1 MMRKH
6 LRSEILKG
14 YFKSAWS
21 CLPAETCHAL
31 IHFIRQVREV
41 DSLESATINCPDGS
55 RICMLKSGE
64 GFAFLYKD
72 DQVAFCDILLAACLV
87 ETKPSVAIGVILH
100 ELAHARDYLVAP
112 EETVS
117 LTEYEADLAAW
128 DQAIR
133 WAKAGIPYPEL
144 NNLVEFWG
152 LFAKI
157 NILAAEM
164 AELAGKAEKETT

>member
-6 LRSEILKG
+6 LRSEILKE

-21 CLPAETCHAL
+21 CLPAETCRAL

-41 DSLESATINCPDGS
+41 DRLESATINCPDGS
-55 RICMLKSGE
+55 RFCLLKSGE

-72 DQVAFCDILLAACLV
+72 DQVAFCDILLAAGLV

-112 EETVS
+112 EETVNLS
-117 LTEYEADLAAW
+117 QCDADQAAW

-133 WAKAGIPYPEL
+133 WARVGIPHSEL
-144 NNLVEFWG
+144 STLVEFWG
-152 LFAKI
+152 LYAKI

-164 AELAGKAEKETT
+164 AELAGRAEKETT